1 MRYNTNMFKY
11 LIFDVDQTLLKFDE
25 DEKRAFSL
33 TFADYGVCL
42 TEEQL
47 CRFRDFSY
55 EEWARL
61 GLDDVHT
68 EYIQKNFHSIYR
80 TYVSEM
86 LRNLL
91 STLRLERDLEEIT
104 EKFYSYLSLS
114 GHAMEGAEAVLQRLK
129 GKYIVCIATNGL
141 HRVQKERISCFSGL
155 FDRAFV
161 SEQVGYIKPEKAF
174 FDCVLK
180 ELNARAEDCLMIGD
194 SLASDVAGANG
205 CGIKSCWFNPLRLPR
220 GEMIPDYEIN
230 EWEELFSVL
239 E

>member
-1 MRYNTNMFKY
+1 MRYNTIMFHY

-33 TFADYGVCL
+33 AFADCGVRL
-42 TEEQL
+42 TAEQL

-55 EEWARL
+55 EEWSRL

-68 EYIQKNFHSIYR
+68 EYIQKNFHSVYR

-86 LRNLL
+86 LKNLL
-91 STLRLERDLEEIT
+91 STLRIERDLEEVT

-114 GHAMEGAEAVLQRLK
+114 GHVMEGAEAVLSQLK
-129 GKYIVCIATNGL
+129 GKYVVCIATNGL
-141 HRVQKERISCFSGL
+141 YRVQTGRISCFSGL

-161 SEQVGYIKPEKAF
+161 SEQVGHIKPEKAF
-174 FDCVLK
+174 FESVLK

-194 SLASDVAGANG
+194 SLASDVAGAKG
-205 CGIKSCWFNPLRLPR
+205 CGIKSCWFNPLCLPK
-220 GEMIPDYEIN
+220 GEVIPDYEIN
-230 EWEELFSVL
+230 EWKELFSVL